1 MLSGGFRPVS
11 TINVST
17 ITPKFWKK
25 SETVPVNR
33 RGTEYQFVGGFTFA
47 VSESETVP
55 TGPYGSIND
64 GFTSLFL
71 KPDVKL

>member
-1 MLSGGFRPVS
+1 MFLPL
-11 TINVST
+11 
-17 ITPKFWKK
+17 TPKFRKK
-25 SETVPVNR
+25 SETVLANR

-55 TGPYGSIND
+55 TGLHGTIND

>member
-1 MLSGGFRPVS
+1 MGFGLFPPLMFLPL
-11 TINVST
+11 
-17 ITPKFWKK
+17 TPKFRKK
-25 SETVPVNR
+25 SETVPANR

-55 TGPYGSIND
+55 TGPHGAIND
-64 GFTSLFL
+64 GFTSRFL